1 MAESGLFRESTTPAA
16 RLPARSD
23 PGKSQFFFARQIGQ
37 VAFSTGLLSI
47 GRAPLSAY
55 RASAAQR
62 LTAPGETGSP
72 ALDLVDD
79 PGDLPQRDHDVL
91 NALIA
96 GNHRCHLRGEAPHHL
111 NLVCARRVDR
121 E

>member
-1 MAESGLFRESTTPAA
+1 MRQQFLD
-16 RLPARSD
+16 PAR
-23 PGKSQFFFARQIGQ
+23 GLGQ
-37 VAFSTGLLSI
+37 RWLNGTGRREWIDCRRSSLRFGAPRYGQGRNHGQHANVDST
-47 GRAPLSAY
+47 
-55 RASAAQR
+55 AAHR
-62 LTAPGETGSP
+62 KRFTAPGETGSP

-96 GNHRCHLRGEAPHHL
+96 GNHRCYLRGEAPHHL